1 MKRSSGYL
9 SRIHRLRA
17 TWRDTRLLLR
27 EFQWPLLAFIV
38 MIVGGGT
45 AYYYL
50 SELAG
55 EPLSSLSESVYHILG
70 LVFLQ
75 PTEPFP
81 KTWYLQ
87 LFFFLMPFLGL
98 GILAQGM
105 ADFTVM
111 LFNRHAR
118 GKTWEVAVASTMRS
132 HIVLVGL
139 GHLGFR
145 VLNELRQIDPSVELA
160 VIEQHPDPDLAARI
174 RKLGIPII
182 EGDARLQT
190 TLQEAG
196 IEQARAIVVCIQ
208 NDSTCLQIAVK
219 ARSLNKNIH
228 IVVRI
233 FDDDFATDLSAQFG
247 FQAMSST
254 GMAAPIFAAAASG
267 IEITRP
273 IIMEGQPLSLAR
285 LQVNANSHL
294 LGQNVGT
301 LETDYNV
308 SVVVLQHQ
316 GKKDFHPSAERHVAM
331 GDTLVILGG
340 PNEIAA
346 FSQANNHYE

>member
-1 MKRSSGYL
+1 MKRSPGRF

-17 TWRDTRLLLR
+17 TWRDTRVLLR
-27 EFQWPLLAFIV
+27 EFQLPLLAFTV
-38 MIVGGGT
+38 MILGGGS
-45 AYYYL
+45 AYCYL
-50 SELAG
+50 SNLAG
-55 EPLSSLSESVYHILG
+55 EPLPSLSESIYHILG

-75 PTEPFP
+75 PAEPFP

-111 LFNRHAR
+111 LFNRRAR

-145 VLNELRQIDPSVELA
+145 VLNELRQMHPNVELA
-160 VIEQHPDPDLAARI
+160 VIEWQPDPDLATRI

-208 NDSTCLQIAVK
+208 DDSACLQIAVK
-219 ARSLNKNIH
+219 ARSLNRNIH

-233 FDDDFATDLSAQFG
+233 FDDDFAADLSAQFG
-247 FQAMSST
+247 FQAMSAT

-273 IIMEGQPLSLAR
+273 ITVEGQPLSLAR
-285 LQVNANSHL
+285 LQVNAHSPL
-294 LGQNVGT
+294 LGKNIGA
-301 LETDYNV
+301 LETDYDV
-308 SVVVLQHQ
+308 GVVMLQHQ
-316 GKKDFHPSAERHVAM
+316 EKKDFHPSAERRIAM
-331 GDTLVILGG
+331 GDTLVILAG
-340 PNEIAA
+340 PDEIAA
-346 FSQANNHYE
+346 FLQTNNNYE